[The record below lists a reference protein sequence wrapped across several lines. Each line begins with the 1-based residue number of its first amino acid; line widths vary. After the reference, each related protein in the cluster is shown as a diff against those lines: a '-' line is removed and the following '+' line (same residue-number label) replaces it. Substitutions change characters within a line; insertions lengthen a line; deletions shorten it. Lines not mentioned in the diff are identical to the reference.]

1 MTVTIQLKNDSFVS
15 VENFE
20 HVVYNDFYSGEQKI
34 TKDAISKFIK
44 KDDLEYTFVG
54 ESIVSIKVQKSCT
67 SFLINNSY
75 QSRSY
80 FK

>member
-54 ESIVSIKVQKSCT
+54 ESIVSIKGSEILYIIFDK
-67 SFLINNSY
+67 
-75 QSRSY
+75 
-80 FK
+80 